1 MRAAPLDEYMKLTAV
16 CEYVVTCISV
26 LVLVAAVSEYVRL
39 RQAAAAGVTRPA
51 SLASHGRRAERR
63 ADAAPGGGVAEVQ
76 SADQPAAVAATRHR
90 AVREEIRGGESGD
103 HCDVIVSVACVT
115 PGARAM
121 RAGVVFFNISKQ
133 LNFDIT

>member
-90 AVREEIRGGESGD
+90 AVREEVGGGESGRRD
-103 HCDVIVSVACVT
+103 VTELFERRSEEASPIWHVHCT
-115 PGARAM
+115 YM
-121 RAGVVFFNISKQ
+121 YKHN
-133 LNFDIT
+133 